1 MRAQEEAKNKRLDA
15 EKSGGRRHAALLKR
29 ASAPVQRGEASS
41 SSLSKEGFVIL
52 IVCREKTG
60 RIKAVRAMIGTV
72 VAVNAIFH
80 PLHLFL

>member
-1 MRAQEEAKNKRLDA
+1 MKSQGGKTKRLGA
-15 EKSGGRRHAALLKR
+15 EKYGGRRQAALLKR
-29 ASAPVQRGEASS
+29 ASAPVRRGENSS
-41 SSLSKEGFVIL
+41 SSLSKEGFIIL

>member
-29 ASAPVQRGEASS
+29 ASAPVRRGKA
-41 SSLSKEGFVIL
+41 SSLSKEGFIIL